1 MAATYRSSNTA
12 NTGAAAAGSL
22 AVSLPAGV
30 QVGDVLVAGLSVDG
44 GAAVTI
50 TPPAGWTSIRTTSGT
65 SIQNAVYWRLVDGTE
80 PSSYTWTFDTTRA
93 ASAVMG
99 AYSGAYPFPPP
110 STAATTA
117 NTASTSITMAA
128 GVSTYSGTAVE
139 FIATRNTT
147 GTATTSVSGSWTGRA
162 DTTTTASAFMET
174 DMSDQAK
181 ALPTGGLPTNTATCT
196 RSVTSVCISVFLD
209 DAHPP
214 LGTLGEDEYFVTGI
228 TSATTTSNF
237 SNVQTNYANELLL
250 AIVSI
255 NKDVGAT
262 VSSITTTGQTWE
274 LVGRAN
280 TNAGSTELWRTVVA
294 TPTRAIGVSVTF
306 SASIVSANITVM
318 GIAGANPS
326 SNGLGAI
333 GAFTTGST
341 SGVPPSLSLTT
352 TQNNSWVFFGAN
364 LPGSTGTPTAGS
376 GQTIMR
382 FQNDTTNSA
391 IGLMQRNN
399 ALTTSS
405 GTNVTMNDTSPTTP
419 TTNMLAVEIVPSA
432 TTTVSNLMLLGVG

>member
-1 MAATYRSSNTA
+1 
-12 NTGAAAAGSL
+12 
-22 AVSLPAGV
+22 
-30 QVGDVLVAGLSVDG
+30 
-44 GAAVTI
+44 
-50 TPPAGWTSIRTTSGT
+50 
-65 SIQNAVYWRLVDGTE
+65 
-80 PSSYTWTFDTTRA
+80 
-93 ASAVMG
+93 
-99 AYSGAYPFPPP
+99 
-110 STAATTA
+110 
-117 NTASTSITMAA
+117 
-128 GVSTYSGTAVE
+128 
-139 FIATRNTT
+139 
-147 GTATTSVSGSWTGRA
+147 
-162 DTTTTASAFMET
+162 
-174 DMSDQAK
+174 
-181 ALPTGGLPTNTATCT
+181 
-196 RSVTSVCISVFLD
+196 LD

-255 NKDVGAT
+255 NKDVGST

-399 ALTTSS
+399 ALTASS

>member
-1 MAATYRSSNTA
+1 MAATYRSSSTA
-12 NTGAAAAGSL
+12 NTGAATAGSL
-22 AVSLPAGV
+22 AVSLPAGT
-30 QVGDVLVAGLSVDG
+30 QVNDALVVGFSVDG

-50 TPPAGWTSIRTTSGT
+50 TPPAGWTTIRTTSGT
-65 SIQNAVYWRLVDGTE
+65 SVQNVVYWRLVDGTE
-80 PSSYTWTFDTTRA
+80 PASYTWTFDSSRF
-93 ASAVMG
+93 ASATMA

-128 GVSTYSGTAVE
+128 GVTTYSGAAVQ

-147 GTATTSVSGSWTGRA
+147 GTATTSVGGSWTGRS
-162 DTTTTASAFMET
+162 DTTTTATTFMESEL
-174 DMSDQAK
+174 SDQSK
-181 ALPTGGLPTNTATCT
+181 SLPAGGLATNTATCT

-214 LGTLGEDEYFVTGI
+214 LGTLGEDEYFVTGVT
-228 TSATTTSNF
+228 TSVATSNF
-237 SNVQTNYANELLL
+237 TNVQTNYTNELLL
-250 AIVSI
+250 AFVSI
-255 NKDVGAT
+255 NKDTGAT

-280 TNAGSTELWRTVVA
+280 ANAGSTELWRTVVA
-294 TPTRAIGVSVTF
+294 SPTRAIGVTVNF
-306 SASIVSANITVM
+306 STNIVSANITIL
-318 GIAGANPS
+318 GITGASPA
-326 SNGLGAI
+326 SNGAAAI

-352 TQNNSWVFFGAN
+352 TRNNSWVFFAAN
-364 LPGSTGTPTAGS
+364 LPGSTGTPVGGT

-382 FQNDTTNSA
+382 FQNDTTNTA
-391 IGLMQRNN
+391 LGLMQRNN

-405 GTNVTMNDTSPTTP
+405 GTNVTMNDTSPATP
-419 TTNMLAVEIVPSA
+419 TTNMLAVEFLPQASA
-432 TTTVSNLMLLGVG
+432 ASNLMLLGVG